1 MHFDNLFF
9 ILLIAGA
16 AILRWL
22 AQQSKSGNKNSDR
35 EEPPPVSPEEN
46 ETEEERV
53 RRFFDALGQ
62 PPSSKPPPR
71 ITPRAD
77 IPPRPVA
84 PVQPPPIGRPV
95 FPSRRSTPAPREIK
109 LPGQITAPPYEKR
122 VFTPRVV
129 PAPAFEIR
137 EPAAAPVELPS
148 LIKTPAEAYAVATQ
162 APEQVLEART
172 DLARRFRS
180 TYDLRDI
187 IVLREIFGPPR
198 GLQDLATGRV
208 RPDGGLVGSV

>member
-1 MHFDNLFF
+1 MHIDNLFF

-22 AQQSKSGNKNSDR
+22 AQQSKSGNKNTDR
-35 EEPPPVSPEEN
+35 ETPSVFPEEN

-62 PPSSKPPPR
+62 PPSSKSPPR
-71 ITPRAD
+71 IVPRSD

-84 PVQPPPIGRPV
+84 PVQPPPIGRPL
-95 FPSRRSTPAPREIK
+95 FPARRSTAAPREIK

-129 PAPAFEIR
+129 PTPAFEIR
-137 EPAAAPVELPS
+137 EPAAAPVELPP

-162 APEQVLEART
+162 APEKVLEART
-172 DLARRFRS
+172 DYAALLRS

>member
-35 EEPPPVSPEEN
+35 EEPPPVFPEEN

-71 ITPRAD
+71 IRPRAD
-77 IPPRPVA
+77 IPPLPVA
-84 PVQPPPIGRPV
+84 PVQPPPIGRPL
-95 FPSRRSTPAPREIK
+95 FPSRQSTPAPREIK
-109 LPGQITAPPYEKR
+109 LPGQITTPPYEKR
-122 VFTPRVV
+122 VFTPRVA

-137 EPAAAPVELPS
+137 EPAAAPTELPP

-162 APEQVLEART
+162 APERILESRT
-172 DLARRFRS
+172 DYAALLKS
-180 TYDLRDI
+180 KYDLRDI

-198 GLQDLATGRV
+198 GLQA
-208 RPDGGLVGSV
+208 PDFVGSV

>member
-16 AILRWL
+16 AVLRWL

-35 EEPPPVSPEEN
+35 EEPPPVFPEEN

-71 ITPRAD
+71 IRPRAD
-77 IPPRPVA
+77 IPPLPVA

-95 FPSRRSTPAPREIK
+95 FPSRQSRPA
-109 LPGQITAPPYEKR
+109 PYEKR
-122 VFTPRVV
+122 VFTPRVT
-129 PAPAFEIR
+129 PAPTFEIR
-137 EPAAAPVELPS
+137 EPAAAPVELPP
-148 LIKTPAEAYAVATQ
+148 LIKTPAEAYAVTTQ
-162 APEQVLEART
+162 APGQVLEART
-172 DLARRFRS
+172 DFARLFRS

-198 GLQDLATGRV
+198 GLQPAD
-208 RPDGGLVGSV
+208 LVGSV